1 MRKISVA
8 MENHMNFKRL
18 TGVILS
24 VVLTLMIRPGSAVA
38 SDKDDV
44 VATVNQFLDNLGD
57 KTLDKALAT
66 CDAFVSIIDEFPPHE
81 WHGRTACGDWWKAY
95 NAYNE
100 KSGITDTGSSLGT
113 PWTVDLTG
121 DRAYFVAP
129 MIYTFKQH
137 GKPVKETASFAV
149 SLRHAP
155 TGWRITGWA
164 FSKQKVD

>member
-1 MRKISVA
+1 
-8 MENHMNFKRL
+8 MNFKRL

-24 VVLTLMIRPGSAVA
+24 VVFTLMINSGSAVA

-44 VATVNQFLDNLGD
+44 VATVNQYLNNLDD
-57 KTLDKALAT
+57 KTLDKALAV
-66 CDAFVSIIDEFPPHE
+66 CDSQVSIIDEFPPHE
-81 WHGRTACGDWWKAY
+81 WHGPTACADWWKAY

-100 KSGITDTGSSLGT
+100 KSGITDGDAPLGT
-113 PWTVDLTG
+113 PWTVDVTG

-129 MIYTFKQH
+129 MTYTFKQH